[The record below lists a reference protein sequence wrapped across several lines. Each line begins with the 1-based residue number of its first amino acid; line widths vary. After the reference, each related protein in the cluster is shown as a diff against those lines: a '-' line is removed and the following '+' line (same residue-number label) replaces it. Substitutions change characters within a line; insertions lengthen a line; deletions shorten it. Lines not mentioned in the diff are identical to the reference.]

1 MPLLNLTE
9 DNLPY
14 SSFSPSFSPFPSL
27 SFPSPYPTSFL
38 STSLSSSSSSSSSS
52 VSSSLSSTNCSV
64 PLAPSSPPY
73 NFYAVLLVL
82 VIFCVVFG
90 NVLVCVAVSRER
102 ALQTTTNYLIV
113 SLAVSDLLLAT
124 LVMPWGV
131 YLEVVGEWRFSRLH
145 CDILLTLDVMMCTA
159 SILNLCA
166 ISIDSILNLCAISIG
181 STSILNLCA
190 ISIDRY
196 TAVAMPMLY
205 NTRYSSRRRVVLM
218 ITVVWF
224 LSFAISCPLLFG
236 LNNTASPEGHDCS
249 FADPA
254 FVVYSSVASFYVPFI
269 VTLLVYAQI
278 CVVLRRR
285 GRRTAPPR
293 KHGLHADS
301 ADRQRKV
308 RQNKCTH
315 PEDVK
320 LCTLILKPPA
330 TAPQRKKVTLVK
342 EAMVHPLEVDPMC
355 FLAQREQQQQQQQ
368 GLLQQQQQQG
378 LQQQQQGLLQ
388 QQQQGLQQ
396 QQQGLL
402 QQQQQGLQQQQQ
414 GLQQQLAPCA
424 IISLSTSVAP
434 SPLGPPPQPQPP
446 PPPPPPPATTTTRSA
461 LVPRRAT
468 FQEDVH
474 AWEGW
479 RERESER
486 EKGGR
491 TKERVRGRLSQQKE
505 RKATQML
512 AIVLGVFI
520 ICWLPFFLTH
530 VLKAHCGSC
539 CISPSLYSAVTWL
552 GYLNS
557 AVNPIIYTTFNIEFR
572 KAFIKILHC

>member
-1 MPLLNLTE
+1 MTLLNESDETS
-9 DNLPY
+9 P
-14 SSFSPSFSPFPSL
+14 PSFPLSYLDGNSSIFVTSDPSL
-27 SFPSPYPTSFL
+27 SPASSP
-38 STSLSSSSSSSSSS
+38 SSSSLTSSNCTTPSS
-52 VSSSLSSTNCSV
+52 VT
-64 PLAPSSPPY
+64 SPPY

-82 VIFCVVFG
+82 LIFFVVFG

-131 YLEVVGEWRFSRLH
+131 YLEVVGEWRFSLIH

-166 ISIDSILNLCAISIG
+166 ISID
-181 STSILNLCA
+181 
-190 ISIDRY
+190 RY
-196 TAVAMPMLY
+196 TAVAMPLLY
-205 NTRYSSRRRVVLM
+205 NTRYSSRRRVAVM
-218 ITVVWF
+218 IAVVWF

-236 LNNTASPEGHDCS
+236 LNNTATREGTTCS

-278 CVVLRRR
+278 CVVLRKR

-293 KHGLHADS
+293 RHGLHTQS
-301 ADRQRKV
+301 
-308 RQNKCTH
+308 NKCTQ

-320 LCTLILKPPA
+320 LCTLILRPA
-330 TAPQRKKVTLVK
+330 TTAPQRKKVTLVK
-342 EAMVHPLEVDPMC
+342 EAVVHPLELEPGQ
-355 FLAQREQQQQQQQ
+355 FLPQTEQN
-368 GLLQQQQQQG
+368 L
-378 LQQQQQGLLQ
+378 
-388 QQQQGLQQ
+388 
-396 QQQGLL
+396 
-402 QQQQQGLQQQQQ
+402 
-414 GLQQQLAPCA
+414 
-424 IISLSTSVAP
+424 
-434 SPLGPPPQPQPP
+434 PPH
-446 PPPPPPPATTTTRSA
+446 ARS
-461 LVPRRAT
+461 
-468 FQEDVH
+468 
-474 AWEGW
+474 
-479 RERESER
+479 
-486 EKGGR
+486 GGR
-491 TKERVRGRLSQQKE
+491 DKWGITKERVRGRLSQQKE

-530 VLKAHCGSC
+530 VLKAHCRSC

-557 AVNPIIYTTFNIEFR
+557 AVNPVIYTTFNIEFR

>member
-1 MPLLNLTE
+1 MTSLNESDETS
-9 DNLPY
+9 P
-14 SSFSPSFSPFPSL
+14 PSFPLSSIEHNFSHFIDRDPSPFPTS
-27 SFPSPYPTSFL
+27 SPYSLTS
-38 STSLSSSSSSSSSS
+38 SNCTSS
-52 VSSSLSSTNCSV
+52 
-64 PLAPSSPPY
+64 PAASSPPY

-82 VIFCVVFG
+82 LIFCVVFG
-90 NVLVCVAVSRER
+90 NVLVCMAVSRER

-124 LVMPWGV
+124 MVMPWGV
-131 YLEVVGEWRFSRLH
+131 YLEVVGEWRFSLIH

-159 SILNLCA
+159 
-166 ISIDSILNLCAISIG
+166 
-181 STSILNLCA
+181 SILNLCA

-205 NTRYSSRRRVVLM
+205 NTRYSSRRRVAVM
-218 ITVVWF
+218 IAVVWF

-236 LNNTASPEGHDCS
+236 LNNTASREGTTCS

-278 CVVLRRR
+278 CVVLRKR
-285 GRRTAPPR
+285 GRRTAPPHR
-293 KHGLHADS
+293 HGLHSQGVAE
-301 ADRQRKV
+301 AGEGHRHRKS
-308 RQNKCTH
+308 KCTQ

-320 LCTLILKPPA
+320 LCTLILRPA
-330 TAPQRKKVTLVK
+330 TAGPQCKKVTLVK
-342 EAMVHPLEVDPMC
+342 EVVVHPLEVEPGR
-355 FLAQREQQQQQQQ
+355 FLPQTEQS
-368 GLLQQQQQQG
+368 
-378 LQQQQQGLLQ
+378 
-388 QQQQGLQQ
+388 
-396 QQQGLL
+396 
-402 QQQQQGLQQQQQ
+402 
-414 GLQQQLAPCA
+414 LA
-424 IISLSTSVAP
+424 
-434 SPLGPPPQPQPP
+434 
-446 PPPPPPPATTTTRSA
+446 PPPAPQTASHSGRARISLAISVGPAPLHPSTVTRST
-461 LVPRRAT
+461 LMPRSPTLEGGMRGR
-468 FQEDVH
+468 
-474 AWEGW
+474 EGW
-479 RERESER
+479 REHSAGR
-486 EKGGR
+486 EKWGI

-530 VLKAHCGSC
+530 VLKAHCRSC

-557 AVNPIIYTTFNIEFR
+557 AVNPVIYTTFNIEFR

>member
-1 MPLLNLTE
+1 MTLLNESEETT
-9 DNLPY
+9 
-14 SSFSPSFSPFPSL
+14 SL
-27 SFPSPYPTSFL
+27 SAPLSSLRNNFSAFFTPDTSYSPVSYPP
-38 STSLSSSSSSSSSS
+38 SSSSSFLLTSSNCTDSSSS
-52 VSSSLSSTNCSV
+52 
-64 PLAPSSPPY
+64 SSPPY

-82 VIFCVVFG
+82 LIFCVVFG

-131 YLEVVGEWRFSRLH
+131 YLEVVGEWRFSLIH

-166 ISIDSILNLCAISIG
+166 ISID
-181 STSILNLCA
+181 
-190 ISIDRY
+190 RY
-196 TAVAMPMLY
+196 TAVAMPLLY
-205 NTRYSSRRRVVLM
+205 NTRYSSRRRVAVM
-218 ITVVWF
+218 IAVVWF

-236 LNNTASPEGHDCS
+236 LNNTASREGTTCS

-254 FVVYSSVASFYVPFI
+254 FVIYSSVASFYVPFI

-278 CVVLRRR
+278 CVVLRKR

-293 KHGLHADS
+293 KQGLLTQGGPGAAES
-301 ADRQRKV
+301 RQRK
-308 RQNKCTH
+308 NKCTQ

-320 LCTLILKPPA
+320 LCTLILRPA
-330 TAPQRKKVTLVK
+330 TAGPQRKKVSLVK
-342 EAMVHPLEVDPMC
+342 ESVVHPLEVEPV
-355 FLAQREQQQQQQQ
+355 
-368 GLLQQQQQQG
+368 GP
-378 LQQQQQGLLQ
+378 
-388 QQQQGLQQ
+388 
-396 QQQGLL
+396 
-402 QQQQQGLQQQQQ
+402 
-414 GLQQQLAPCA
+414 APA
-424 IISLSTSVAP
+424 LPSTVA
-434 SPLGPPPQPQPP
+434 
-446 PPPPPPPATTTTRSA
+446 RSA
-461 LVPRRAT
+461 LTPRPPT
-468 FQEDVH
+468 LEDGMRGR
-474 AWEGW
+474 EGW
-479 RERESER
+479 RERSRGR
-486 EKGGR
+486 EKWGT

-530 VLKAHCGSC
+530 VLKAHCRSC

-557 AVNPIIYTTFNIEFR
+557 AVNPVIYTTFNIEFR

>member
-1 MPLLNLTE
+1 MSLLNLT
-9 DNLPY
+9 DA
-14 SSFSPSFSPFPSL
+14 
-27 SFPSPYPTSFL
+27 
-38 STSLSSSSSSSSSS
+38 
-52 VSSSLSSTNCSV
+52 SSLSAPNCSV
-64 PLAPSSPPY
+64 PLAPAAPPY

-82 VIFCVVFG
+82 LIFCVVFG

-145 CDILLTLDVMMCTA
+145 CDVLLTLDVMMCTA
-159 SILNLCA
+159 
-166 ISIDSILNLCAISIG
+166 
-181 STSILNLCA
+181 SILNLCA

-205 NTRYSSRRRVVLM
+205 NTRYSSRRRVALM
-218 ITVVWF
+218 IAVVWF

-236 LNNTASPEGHDCS
+236 LNNTASQEGQEGRDCS

-285 GRRTAPPR
+285 GRRTAPSRRHGLTADTAHRPR
-293 KHGLHADS
+293 K
-301 ADRQRKV
+301 
-308 RQNKCTH
+308 NKCTH

-330 TAPQRKKVTLVK
+330 TAPPRKKVTLVK
-342 EAMVHPLEVDPMC
+342 EAMVHPPEVDPMC
-355 FLAQREQQQQQQQ
+355 FLPQKESPQ
-368 GLLQQQQQQG
+368 
-378 LQQQQQGLLQ
+378 
-388 QQQQGLQQ
+388 
-396 QQQGLL
+396 
-402 QQQQQGLQQQQQ
+402 
-414 GLQQQLAPCA
+414 
-424 IISLSTSVAP
+424 TS
-434 SPLGPPPQPQPP
+434 QPQPHGPAACARVSLSATVAPAAAAP
-446 PPPPPPPATTTTRSA
+446 PTVPAARSA

-468 FQEDVH
+468 FQAEVH
-474 AWEGW
+474 AREGW
-479 RERESER
+479 RERRLER
-486 EKGGR
+486 EKGGM

-539 CISPSLYSAVTWL
+539 CISPSLYSVVTWL

-557 AVNPIIYTTFNIEFR
+557 AVNPVIYTTFNIEFR

>member
-1 MPLLNLTE
+1 ADVFVTHDPS
-9 DNLPY
+9 Y
-14 SSFSPSFSPFPSL
+14 SPITFPASSPTSNCSSSPS
-27 SFPSPYPTSFL
+27 
-38 STSLSSSSSSSSSS
+38 
-52 VSSSLSSTNCSV
+52 
-64 PLAPSSPPY
+64 ASSPPY

-82 VIFCVVFG
+82 LIFCVVFG

-131 YLEVVGEWRFSRLH
+131 YLEVVGEWHFSLIH

-159 SILNLCA
+159 
-166 ISIDSILNLCAISIG
+166 
-181 STSILNLCA
+181 SILNLCA

-205 NTRYSSRRRVVLM
+205 NTRYSSRRRVAVM
-218 ITVVWF
+218 IAVVWF

-236 LNNTASPEGHDCS
+236 LNNTANREGTTCS

-278 CVVLRRR
+278 CVVLRKR

-293 KHGLHADS
+293 RHGLHTQGGTETGEAH
-301 ADRQRKV
+301 RHRK
-308 RQNKCTH
+308 NKCTQ

-320 LCTLILKPPA
+320 LCTLILRPA
-330 TAPQRKKVTLVK
+330 SAAPQRKKVTLVK
-342 EAMVHPLEVDPMC
+342 EAVVHPLEVEPGQ
-355 FLAQREQQQQQQQ
+355 FLPQTAQS
-368 GLLQQQQQQG
+368 
-378 LQQQQQGLLQ
+378 
-388 QQQQGLQQ
+388 
-396 QQQGLL
+396 
-402 QQQQQGLQQQQQ
+402 
-414 GLQQQLAPCA
+414 LAPPPA
-424 IISLSTSVAP
+424 PQASSHSGRAKISLSISV
-434 SPLGPPPQPQPP
+434 GPTPQ
-446 PPPPPPPATTTTRSA
+446 S
-461 LVPRRAT
+461 
-468 FQEDVH
+468 
-474 AWEGW
+474 GG
-479 RERESER
+479 R
-486 EKGGR
+486 EKWGI

-530 VLKAHCGSC
+530 VLKAHCRSC

>member
-1 MPLLNLTE
+1 MTTFPNETDETGFSSLSPSLPPSLTPSISLTS
-9 DNLPY
+9 NPS
-14 SSFSPSFSPFPSL
+14 SSFAFS
-27 SFPSPYPTSFL
+27 L
-38 STSLSSSSSSSSSS
+38 STSSSPLSNCSSS
-52 VSSSLSSTNCSV
+52 
-64 PLAPSSPPY
+64 PLPSSPPY

-82 VIFCVVFG
+82 LIFCVVFG
-90 NVLVCVAVSRER
+90 NMLVCVAVSRER

-131 YLEVVGEWRFSRLH
+131 YLEVVGEWRFSLIH

-159 SILNLCA
+159 
-166 ISIDSILNLCAISIG
+166 
-181 STSILNLCA
+181 SILNLCA

-205 NTRYSSRRRVVLM
+205 NTRYSSRRRVALM
-218 ITVVWF
+218 IAVVWF

-236 LNNTASPEGHDCS
+236 LNNTASREETKCA
-249 FADPA
+249 FADPS

-285 GRRTAPPR
+285 GRRTVPR
-293 KHGLHADS
+293 RHVFSLPS
-301 ADRQRKV
+301 SS
-308 RQNKCTH
+308 QNKCTH

-320 LCTLILKPPA
+320 LCTLIMRPP
-330 TAPQRKKVTLVK
+330 TSAPQRKKVTLVK
-342 EAMVHPLEVDPMC
+342 EAVVHPLDEEPVGRG
-355 FLAQREQQQQQQQ
+355 FLS
-368 GLLQQQQQQG
+368 
-378 LQQQQQGLLQ
+378 
-388 QQQQGLQQ
+388 
-396 QQQGLL
+396 
-402 QQQQQGLQQQQQ
+402 
-414 GLQQQLAPCA
+414 QLDQSLPPPHPPPPSGRATKV
-424 IISLSTSVAP
+424 SLSISVAP
-434 SPLGPPPQPQPP
+434 APFLALSPG
-446 PPPPPPPATTTTRSA
+446 RE
-461 LVPRRAT
+461 R
-468 FQEDVH
+468 
-474 AWEGW
+474 W
-479 RERESER
+479 RERNADR
-486 EKGGR
+486 EKGAMA
-491 TKERVRGRLSQQKE
+491 KERVKGTLSQQKE

-557 AVNPIIYTTFNIEFR
+557 AVNPVIYTTFNIEFR
-572 KAFIKILHC
+572 KAFIKILNC